1 MAHAFT
7 RTVLAATLAGAATN
21 ATAQSPQVGTGKE
34 ISRTPYQQYTFR
46 ESCPNLACGLDFA
59 PVPANSRLEIT
70 NVSCF
75 LKGGEFSNVTPTFLV
90 PQLLVVDSCTGA
102 VCINPGAESIVSGST
117 LVPTLLGRRKA
128 AMNGPVGQFDE
139 TIWTLNHA
147 VQVFAETGQI
157 FRAWFEIEGNPPS
170 APFPGIGWK
179 FIGCHISGHLV
190 KLQ

>member
-34 ISRTPYQQYTFR
+34 IPRTPYQQYTFT
-46 ESCPNLACGLDFA
+46 EFLPNLACGLNFA

-90 PQLLVVDSCTGA
+90 PQLLVVDPA
-102 VCINPGAESIVSGST
+102 PE
-117 LVPTLLGRRKA
+117 
-128 AMNGPVGQFDE
+128 
-139 TIWTLNHA
+139 
-147 VQVFAETGQI
+147 
-157 FRAWFEIEGNPPS
+157 PS
-170 APFPGIGWK
+170 ASTPGGIHRLGIDLGAYTVRQKESGDEWPGWP
-179 FIGCHISGHLV
+179 V
-190 KLQ
+190 